1 MPQQQLLPPPV
12 DWMQLRYGAVPVPAG
27 PGGAYGPVAPVPG
40 AVPQMAFTMRKP
52 RNVAWVQTLLWVFA
66 AVTAVVDLLTAVVMT
81 RDFHPLSLAGLAYAL
96 YATVQSLVTPM
107 QIGRGKR
114 WAWVWALTSAVIGL
128 VLAIGTTMA
137 GMSLVRMAPGVVPF
151 AAVVGALYLVL
162 ILLLCSKPVREW
174 MLMHRAQ
181 RGRAR
186 MEGAPGPGMAL
197 SAVYRSPQRTVERPR
212 SLAWAQV
219 VFWAVAL
226 VPLGWAVTGMWAV
239 GATAALAALAL
250 TSSVGLNRGR
260 FWARVFTLVWLSLVG
275 IGSGGAIVPG
285 LLLATGTFGVGG
297 VEMQAGMAVA
307 LSFGLGFALAC
318 IAFGLMFT
326 TGVRRWTPPAEL
338 VLVFREAA
346 APQQAR

>member
-1 MPQQQLLPPPV
+1 MSQQQLLPPPV

-27 PGGAYGPVAPVPG
+27 PGGAYAPPVPG
-40 AVPQMAFTMRKP
+40 GSSPMAFTMRKP

-66 AVTAVVDLLTAVVMT
+66 AVTAVVDLLTAIVMT

-96 YATVQSLVTPM
+96 YATIQSLVTPM

-114 WAWVWALTSAVIGL
+114 WAWVWALTSAVIGF
-128 VLAIGTTMA
+128 VLAVGTTMA
-137 GMSLVRMAPGVVPF
+137 GMTLVRMAPGVVPF
-151 AAVVGALYLVL
+151 AAVVGVLYLVL
-162 ILLLCSKPVREW
+162 ILLLCSKPLREW

-181 RGRAR
+181 RGQAR

-197 SAVYRSPQRTVERPR
+197 SAVYRSPQRTIERPR
-212 SLAWAQV
+212 SLSWAQV
-219 VFWAVAL
+219 VFWMVAL
-226 VPLGWAVTGMWAV
+226 MPLAWAVTGVWAV
-239 GATAALAALAL
+239 AATAALAALAL
-250 TSSVGLNRGR
+250 TSSIGLNRGR
-260 FWARVFTLVWLSLVG
+260 FWARVFTLVWLSAVG
-275 IGSGGAIVPG
+275 IASGGAIVPG
-285 LLLATGTFGVGG
+285 VLLATGTFGVGG

-307 LSFGLGFALAC
+307 LSFGLGFVLAC

-346 APQQAR
+346 VPQQVAR